1 MFIRLMNIN
10 LIFLN
15 LVLFDAHEK
24 RGVADNMDESE
35 EIFPEA
41 AVEAAGLSSIK
52 NLFNF
57 ILVAIDNWGWINEL
71 VLPSSCKLLC
81 ADADY

>member
-1 MFIRLMNIN
+1 MISTMIDVPTLIHNMN
-10 LIFLN
+10 LIGQYLVVWNVYQTDKYQLDIFN
-15 LVLFDAHEK
+15 LVLFNAHEK

-52 NLFNF
+52 NLLTLF
-57 ILVAIDNWGWINEL
+57 
-71 VLPSSCKLLC
+71 
-81 ADADY
+81 